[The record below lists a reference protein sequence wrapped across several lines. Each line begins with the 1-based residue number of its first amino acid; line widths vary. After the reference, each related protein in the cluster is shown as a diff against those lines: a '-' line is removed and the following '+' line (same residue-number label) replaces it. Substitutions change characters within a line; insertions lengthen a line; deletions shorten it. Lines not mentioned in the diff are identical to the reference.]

1 MGSASDCNA
10 SITLRLQRVANE
22 LRQIE
27 DLLASEE
34 DLDSRIL
41 ADFRDAVNRVRNT
54 AWGMEQYANS
64 KTTDTDPKTVFT
76 VLAGERVRVAYQLC
90 KLVQADL
97 ANPDIQF
104 QKGQLLQLGRATQ
117 ELAHQ
122 LLEITGE

>member
-1 MGSASDCNA
+1 MGFASEGKA
-10 SITLRLQRVANE
+10 SITVRLQRVANE
-22 LRQIE
+22 LREIE

-34 DLDSRIL
+34 ELDPRIL

-54 AWGMEQYANS
+54 AWGVEQYANS
-64 KTTDTDPKTVFT
+64 KTTETDPKTLFT

-104 QKGQLLQLGRATQ
+104 QKGQLVQLGRAIQ
-117 ELAHQ
+117 ELARQ
-122 LLEITGE
+122 LWETVGK

>member
-1 MGSASDCNA
+1 VGSASDCNA

>member
-1 MGSASDCNA
+1 VGFDSDDNA
-10 SITLRLQRVANE
+10 SVTVRLQKVANE

-27 DLLASEE
+27 DLLASEKE
-34 DLDSRIL
+34 LDSRIF

-64 KTTDTDPKTVFT
+64 KTTETDPKTVFT

-117 ELAHQ
+117 ELARQ
-122 LLEITGE
+122 LWDIVGE